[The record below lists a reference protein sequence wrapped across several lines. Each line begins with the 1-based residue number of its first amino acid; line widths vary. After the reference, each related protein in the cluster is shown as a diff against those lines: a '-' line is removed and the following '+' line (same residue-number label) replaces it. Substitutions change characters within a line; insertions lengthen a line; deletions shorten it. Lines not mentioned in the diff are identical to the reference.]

1 MECRRYC
8 DENTSCEM
16 SLTRLGFINRN
27 DDIRPRA
34 EMAAW
39 MAVPKLYE
47 LLVHLTDGLGLA
59 ERANP
64 KGQLATHVQDSR
76 HYGAVGAAFHQSKIG
91 TLHVPFDC
99 FRSHALSFEFML

>member
-1 MECRRYC
+1 
-8 DENTSCEM
+8 M

-76 HYGAVGAAFHQSKIG
+76 HYGAVGAAFHQSKLG